1 MAKRKAGRKASA
13 RTKAPDAIE
22 LLKKDHAAVKQA
34 FKQFEKAKYK
44 DPNAMREFVAAIC
57 KDLTMHTKLEE
68 EIFYPAVRAR
78 IKDDDLMNEALV
90 EHNSAKALIADIEKL
105 AGDDPMFKPS
115 VTVLAEYVRH
125 HAGEEE
131 REMMPKAKRLKLDL
145 AGLAEQMLR
154 RKEEL
159 KGSI

>member
-1 MAKRKAGRKASA
+1 MAKRKASRKSSS

-44 DPNAMREFVAAIC
+44 DPNAMREFVATIC

-68 EIFYPAVRAR
+68 ELFYPAVRAKV
-78 IKDDDLMNEALV
+78 KDDELMNEALV
-90 EHNSAKALIADIEKL
+90 EHNSAKTLIAEIEKL
-105 AGDDPMFKPS
+105 QGDDPMLKPS

-125 HAGEEE
+125 HVREEE
-131 REMMPKAKRLKLDL
+131 REIMPKAKRLKLDL